1 MASYLKFR
9 ERFRKPED
17 FLRSLGIKRGDVIL
31 DHGCGIGSYSIPAAK
46 MVGVTGKVYALD
58 IHPIG
63 IEKTQKRA
71 EKEGLRNLE
80 TILSGL
86 ENGLPDQYVDI
97 VLLIDVF
104 TWIEDKVALLNE
116 FHRVLKPSGQLV
128 VLIDHASPDECK
140 TIVDKTG
147 QFRLAKQDGNVL
159 YYLRV

>member
-1 MASYLKFR
+1 MTTQNLQRTSGFGYRIMASYLKFR

-97 VLLIDVF
+97 VLL
-104 TWIEDKVALLNE
+104 
-116 FHRVLKPSGQLV
+116 
-128 VLIDHASPDECK
+128 
-140 TIVDKTG
+140 
-147 QFRLAKQDGNVL
+147 
-159 YYLRV
+159 

>member
-1 MASYLKFR
+1 
-9 ERFRKPED
+9 
-17 FLRSLGIKRGDVIL
+17 
-31 DHGCGIGSYSIPAAK
+31 
-46 MVGVTGKVYALD
+46 TGKVYALD

-86 ENGLPDQYVDI
+86 ENRLPDQYVDI